1 MFLRKQI
8 AVIVAILV
16 LISNSGLAF
25 NIHYCGNKVSG
36 ISSVFSKEESCNL
49 VITKKQK
56 KQL

>member
-49 VITKKQK
+49 SG
-56 KQL
+56 